1 MTDDEKLEY
10 KLALQ
15 IGKSRFGSPC
25 EHAETE
31 KGFCL
36 NCLRRVVSVNDS
48 GLIRNRG
55 KSDE

>member
-10 KLALQ
+10 ELALQ
-15 IGKSRFGSPC
+15 IGKARFGSPC
-25 EHAETE
+25 EHAEAE

-36 NCLRRVVSVNDS
+36 NCLRRVVNVNDS